1 MVFQSNNLMQKF
13 VGNNIKLVQMA
24 INHLKHRKYSQLRPD
39 DHAAPRTPHYWHNA
53 KTAVTAEMFFFSRL
67 QLWNYLLNRR

>member
-1 MVFQSNNLMQKF
+1 MVFQSNNLMQKL

-39 DHAAPRTPHYWHNA
+39 DHAAPRMLHYWHNA
-53 KTAVTAEMFFFSRL
+53 KTAVTAEIFFSRL